1 MITKLLEANAKNAEL
16 AADPSSPVIA
26 PWWKQFEQWA
36 GVAVAMLGTLMEFGV
51 IGEGTKLGKAIGVVL
66 MLAGYLGIGVSRTA
80 QKMSANRMAA
90 QIEATKVAAQALEKL
105 PPLAKP

>member
-16 AADPSSPVIA
+16 AADPSSTVIA

-51 IGEGTKLGKAIGVVL
+51 IGEGTKVGKAIGAIL
-66 MLAGYLGIGVSRTA
+66 MIAGYLGVGVSRTA
-80 QKMSANRMAA
+80 QKMNANKMAA
-90 QIEATKVAAQALEKL
+90 HIEATKVLGEAAKANPQ
-105 PPLAKP
+105 